1 MNRPK
6 SLRVSHV
13 TIRFA
18 HANFLLQTI
27 ISVDGIDPADIV
39 CTYSPAKRRGPTPG
53 RAAHADGLTSPDSTA
68 HATRHDTSSG
78 MNGVGGG
85 GNNHQLPVNWQQQ
98 ILNSNNLP
106 TSSSS
111 MNHNIDMMNGM
122 VTSNGTLANP
132 SGATNMTPQQQQ
144 QLAAA
149 AMMLAG
155 SNNNSNNNSNNIN
168 LGGGMNGLSGA
179 GNPMVGLAP
188 TSSNDPSAIQY
199 HLNLLQQQIQQRQQ
213 QLLMAQQL
221 QHPQQIPSNFSNPGM
236 EMDGSEPNA
245 QRRRMVPTES
255 PKQLPK
261 TILTHTHMLDR
272 GDPDGSRLRAYFR
285 LSIDEMF
292 RLPCTPSDDEYCQS
306 TGQPL
311 VGRHLAALS
320 ASRFA
325 ETALGAIVNNE
336 ITLAMELCNAVV
348 HCLREAVEDP
358 VDGTIVFEI
367 AKAYFLL
374 GVFRSIRGD
383 MVRYFKYRRVALS
396 YISKLKVTF
405 FVSIHH
411 CDACFR
417 CRRFLTPCIVFSIG
431 SVL

>member
-1 MNRPK
+1 M
-6 SLRVSHV
+6 LACVSHDDSFCICKLLV
-13 TIRFA
+13 TI
-18 HANFLLQTI
+18 
-27 ISVDGIDPADIV
+27 SVEGIDPADIV

-53 RAAHADGLTSPDSTA
+53 RTAHADGLTSPDSIT
-68 HATRHDTSSG
+68 HPTRHDPSG
-78 MNGVGGG
+78 LSGVNGGG
-85 GNNHQLPVNWQQQ
+85 GGTNHLPVNWQQQ
-98 ILNSNNLP
+98 ILNSNNIP

-111 MNHNIDMMNGM
+111 LNHNIDLMNGV
-122 VTSNGTLANP
+122 VTSNGAMANP
-132 SGATNMTPQQQQ
+132 SGATNMTPQQQQQQQ

-155 SNNNSNNNSNNIN
+155 SNNNSSSNNIST
-168 LGGGMNGLSGA
+168 GGGMNGMSVA

-188 TSSNDPSAIQY
+188 TSANDPSAIQY
-199 HLNLLQQQIQQRQQ
+199 HLSLLQQQIQQRQQ

-221 QHPQQIPSNFSNPGM
+221 QHPQQILPNFSNTGM
-236 EMDGSEPNA
+236 EMGGSEPNS

-255 PKQLPK
+255 TKQLPK

-292 RLPCTPSDDEYCQS
+292 RLPSTPSDDEYCQS

-383 MVRYFKYRRVALS
+383 MVRYFKYRRMALS
-396 YISKLKVTF
+396 YIAKLKVLF
-405 FVSIHH
+405 ICSIHL
-411 CDACFR
+411 CDSCFR
-417 CRRFLTPCIVFSIG
+417 CRRYLTQ
-431 SVL
+431 